1 MARAT
6 RTSRRGGAFG
16 GTLGGRG
23 HEKKLRHAVLCSFR
37 LQIQPLVLPFRPNIV
52 VLFGWCLRSRHYE
65 LTVSIM
71 GNVVRC

>member
-23 HEKKLRHAVLCSFR
+23 HEKKNSDMPLCV
-37 LQIQPLVLPFRPNIV
+37 QIQPGAPVSTKYRSFIWLVPSQPP
-52 VLFGWCLRSRHYE
+52 LR
-65 LTVSIM
+65 VDSIDN
-71 GNVVRC
+71 G